1 MSDANRVGRLLVA
14 PMNGWAEAAA
24 QLVMRAA
31 LAQIF
36 WSSGQTKIASW
47 STTLMLFSEEY
58 RVPLIP
64 AELAAYAA
72 TAFELAC
79 PILLAVGL
87 LTRLALVPL
96 LAMTIVIQAFVYPT
110 SWPDHIVWFAMIG
123 YLMIRGPGILSLDN
137 VFFGRTII
145 RAT

>member
-1 MSDANRVGRLLVA
+1 
-14 PMNGWAEAAA
+14 MNGRAETAA
-24 QLVMRAA
+24 QFVMRVA

-58 RVPLIP
+58 RVPLVP

-79 PILLAVGL
+79 PVLLVVGL
-87 LTRLALVPL
+87 LTRLALLPL
-96 LAMTIVIQAFVYPT
+96 LAMTIVIQSFVYPT

-123 YLMIRGPGILSLDN
+123 YLLVRGPGILSLDN
-137 VFFGRTII
+137 VLSGRLG
-145 RAT
+145 RASQLREPQ

>member
-1 MSDANRVGRLLVA
+1 LLVA

-24 QLVMRAA
+24 QLVTRAA

-64 AELAAYAA
+64 AEFAAYAA

-79 PILLAVGL
+79 PILLVAGL
-87 LTRLALVPL
+87 FTRLALLPL

-123 YLMIRGPGILSLDN
+123 YLMIRGPGILSLDH
-137 VFFGRTII
+137 VWFGRAVVRMT
-145 RAT
+145 